1 MPYSRP
7 YASGFVDYPST
18 TTPINSTALNTMDVG
33 IKTANDQ
40 FQTVTTAQR
49 TALTPTVGQCVW
61 DSDLR
66 QLMVFMNASGG
77 NAWQPIGNR
86 LVCASTSRPATPF
99 EGQEIYETDSN
110 KTYVYTG
117 STWLETGDLD
127 NTGGASDAIYNSPIR
142 RFAYTTRTSTLVCS
156 GTSFATG
163 TEVFASDI
171 TFTADGTSTYWVEF
185 FLPGFNT
192 DGTTHVTYFGLSDGS
207 TTQIGLLTQYSLV
220 AGFFGSTI
228 QRFPYTPAAGSRS
241 LNVRCW
247 VSGSSSTIYAGVS
260 GADFGPA
267 YLAVYGGYLS

>member
-1 MPYSRP
+1 MPYTP
-7 YASGFVDYPST
+7 QTWVDNNASYPLSAARMNTIESGIQSAASVADQGHRILT
-18 TTPINSTALNTMDVG
+18 TVQRDALTGVTTGTMIFNSTLG
-33 IKTANDQ
+33 
-40 FQTVTTAQR
+40 QTQI
-49 TALTPTVGQCVW
+49 W
-61 DSDLR
+61 
-66 QLMVFMNASGG
+66 
-77 NAWQPIGNR
+77 
-86 LVCASTSRPATPF
+86 
-99 EGQEIYETDSN
+99 
-110 KTYVYTG
+110 TG
-117 STWLETGDLD
+117 STWLQVGNVA
-127 NTGGASDAIYNSPIR
+127 NTGGASDAIYNSPIK
-142 RFAYTTRTSTLVCS
+142 RFGYTTRTSTLACS

-163 TEVFASDI
+163 TEIFASDI

-207 TTQIGLLTQYSLV
+207 TTQIGLLTQYNLI